1 MDDRDGSR
9 PSFKLS
15 DRGLP
20 FLQSGGVAGPDK
32 KAYLKSRNNDQA
44 IVVVLHSSV
53 SIQFSAP
60 TCRTHTY
67 LCRHISTPSKF
78 GVILCLCGAVEREI
92 FFWSREF
99 GHVRLGLAHLTTL
112 VLADVVLDFDGLLMT
127 RWASNSQ
134 GSILPDRYLIVRR
147 FRSLSVMDLDLPGTI
162 SQVSQVLSSHT
173 SAWCPCSD
181 SARVSLLSDQAL
193 RPCQCP

>member
-147 FRSLSVMDLDLPGTI
+147 FRSLSAMDLDCLA
-162 SQVSQVLSSHT
+162 QFLRFL
-173 SAWCPCSD
+173 
-181 SARVSLLSDQAL
+181 RVSLLSDQAL

>member
-78 GVILCLCGAVEREI
+78 GVILCLCGAVEREN

-99 GHVRLGLAHLTTL
+99 GHVRKHLARSVPHCEAFSVIVCHGLGFAWHNFSGFSGPLKSYQRL
-112 VLADVVLDFDGLLMT
+112 VPLF
-127 RWASNSQ
+127 
-134 GSILPDRYLIVRR
+134 
-147 FRSLSVMDLDLPGTI
+147 
-162 SQVSQVLSSHT
+162 
-173 SAWCPCSD
+173 
-181 SARVSLLSDQAL
+181 
-193 RPCQCP
+193 